1 MTAANEES
9 TFFVTVEFLDED
21 GAAITPTSIKWSLRN
36 GGGAIVNDR
45 VDQAETAAPSVTITL
60 KGDDLKYSEGTYR
73 FLTVE
78 AVYGA
83 SALPLVDELKF
94 EIKDLVGK

>member
-9 TFFVTVEFLDED
+9 TFFVTLEFLDEN
-21 GAAITPTSIKWSLRN
+21 GNAITPTSIQWSLRN
-36 GGGAIVNDR
+36 SAGVIVNGR
-45 VDQAETAAPSVTITL
+45 EDQAETAAQSVTITL
-60 KGDDLKYSEGTYR
+60 KGDDLKYSEGAQR

-83 SALPLVDELKF
+83 GALPLVDELKF
-94 EIKDLVGK
+94 EIKDLIGK